1 MITFAS
7 KTSAFIGA
15 LALTLALTLAAVIP
29 AQAQS
34 PDAHT
39 VTADRCGGHGHGGY
53 GGGHGGYGGHRG
65 W

>member
-1 MITFAS
+1 MITLAS

-34 PDAHT
+34 PDAQT

-53 GGGHGGYGGHRG
+53 GGYGGYGGHRG